1 MVAFDV
7 TENCLLVSNFLTL
20 FIHILAEIF
29 GVNADSP
36 SMEELVSLEFLGLR
50 TTQRSEPYRKLHET
64 YSSQHPAW
72 T

>member
-20 FIHILAEIF
+20 FIHILADIF

-36 SMEELVSLEFLGLR
+36 PLGDLVSLGFVIHATHGR
-50 TTQRSEPYRKLHET
+50 YRG
-64 YSSQHPAW
+64 
-72 T
+72 